1 MEPMEKFIGIF
12 AVTLLMMSCDKG
24 GVQPG
29 DDGFLYDDGLAH
41 GMIVLGD
48 RLDNPY
54 TTENARE
61 AFSALYPTKSRDVV
75 QTTDLYVRFLPAD
88 QEEFDMLESMGVEM
102 LDHPMD
108 YEIIA
113 EGDYYHDPSVGDDS
127 ITWQYAVVDKD
138 FRFPDIRYE
147 IIDECFLADNSEE
160 TKAMSDVDW
169 DAVEAESYRLTG
181 NGDMLDD
188 AAMTKAGKS
197 SPTGRITI
205 VDEAANGGQPFG
217 LAGVRVSCNS
227 FIKFSSTYTDRDG
240 YYTIPKRYSANLR
253 YRLVFKNS
261 AGFSI
266 GFNLVLVPASVSTL
280 GKGPAQGISYTVTR
294 ESDDAL
300 YRRAVVSNAA
310 YEYISRCS
318 SDDMDLTA
326 PPGDLRI
333 WLFNSLSASSAVMI
347 HHGAIIENALIK
359 SYLGVFSML
368 IRFFAPDITIGT
380 KDHGTYAELY
390 DSTVHELAHASH
402 FSQAGTDYWNRY
414 IIYILESFV
423 ETGGETY
430 GTGDEDNA
438 GYCEIGEMWA
448 YYIESMMHK
457 ERYGGQVP
465 AYGTSFWFYPQIFR
479 YLEDRGLSRSQI
491 SDALQPDVI
500 DRDILRSRLI
510 ELYPDRK
517 IMIEQVFNRYRH
529 D

>member
-1 MEPMEKFIGIF
+1 MEKFIGIF

-197 SPTGRITI
+197 SPEPGRRQVRHAASGDVKAGMARVAGYIRLDQSQQSPSCPVGIGHPFPGSEDQRMMGDQHLGSPFPGRLHHLTGGIQSDI
-205 VDEAANGGQPFG
+205 DLMYF
-217 LAGVRVSCNS
+217 
-227 FIKFSSTYTDRDG
+227 
-240 YYTIPKRYSANLR
+240 
-253 YRLVFKNS
+253 
-261 AGFSI
+261 
-266 GFNLVLVPASVSTL
+266 PA
-280 GKGPAQGISYTVTR
+280 
-294 ESDDAL
+294 
-300 YRRAVVSNAA
+300 
-310 YEYISRCS
+310 
-318 SDDMDLTA
+318 A
-326 PPGDLRI
+326 PPGQQAHIIPLTGQSLRPLPVKPFRDIPAKRQCLLLLRI
-333 WLFNSLSASSAVMI
+333 S
-347 HHGAIIENALIK
+347 
-359 SYLGVFSML
+359 
-368 IRFFAPDITIGT
+368 
-380 KDHGTYAELY
+380 
-390 DSTVHELAHASH
+390 
-402 FSQAGTDYWNRY
+402 
-414 IIYILESFV
+414 
-423 ETGGETY
+423 
-430 GTGDEDNA
+430 
-438 GYCEIGEMWA
+438 
-448 YYIESMMHK
+448 
-457 ERYGGQVP
+457 
-465 AYGTSFWFYPQIFR
+465 
-479 YLEDRGLSRSQI
+479 
-491 SDALQPDVI
+491 
-500 DRDILRSRLI
+500 
-510 ELYPDRK
+510 
-517 IMIEQVFNRYRH
+517 
-529 D
+529 